1 MKVIA
6 RAGIEEVAWVYLGD
20 YGDGRRV
27 EFVESLQPPIPRE
40 EKWVLLVSTLLGC
53 PVGCP
58 FCDAG
63 GDYAGMLSAEEVFQQ
78 IDYPVRRR
86 YPSGSV
92 PAEKWKIQFARM
104 GEPALNPAVLT
115 VLDELPSRY
124 DAPGLL
130 PSLSTVAP
138 ASSDQFFREL
148 LAIKRRRYSGGRF
161 QLQFSLHTTDDQR
174 RDELVPVKKWSFGQ
188 IADYASDWYEV
199 GDRKVTL
206 NFALAE
212 DSPLDPTVLLRHFS
226 PERFLL
232 KITPLN
238 PTFAAKAAGL
248 SSYINPDLPDE
259 ADPRLTRLREAG
271 YRVLLSIGER
281 EEDRIGS
288 NCGQYIRRY
297 LADNADLPGAY
308 DYSLTQL

>member
-1 MKVIA
+1 MRVIA
-6 RAGIEEVAWVYLGD
+6 KAGTEEVAWVYLGD
-20 YGDGRRV
+20 YGDGRLV

-63 GDYAGMLSAEEVFQQ
+63 GDYRGKLTAEELFQQ

-92 PAEKWKIQFARM
+92 PVKKWKVQFARM

-130 PSLSTVAP
+130 PSVSTVAP
-138 ASSDQFFREL
+138 ASSDKFFRDL
-148 LAIKRRRYSGGRF
+148 LSIKRRLYGGGSF

-174 RDELVPVKKWSFGQ
+174 RDELVPISKWSFGQ
-188 IADYASDWYEV
+188 IADYAKDWYEA

-212 DSPLDPTVLLRHFS
+212 DSTLDPEVLLRHFS

-248 SSYINPDLPDE
+248 ASYINPDRPDE
-259 ADPRLTRLREAG
+259 NDPRLTHLREAG
-271 YRVLLSIGER
+271 YRVILSIGER